1 MSSTASAA
9 DAPRNTLARFTLSA
23 FGWFPLSLTMLVLR
37 LTLALPFWKSGLTK
51 WDGWFQLSFGA
62 QALFTDEFKLH
73 ILGAQYPYPAP
84 ELMAWASAIGE
95 TTLPVF
101 LVLGLFTRYA
111 AVGLLVMTAII
122 QLTVPDGWQ
131 NFHLPWAS
139 MELAIL
145 TFGPGRIALDWVL
158 GLDRVSRPAGS
169 APR

>member
-1 MSSTASAA
+1 MTTMTDAA
-9 DAPRNTLARFTLSA
+9 PADSNFFARFTTAA
-23 FGWFPLSLTMLVLR
+23 FGLVPLSLTMFVLR
-37 LTLALPFWKSGLTK
+37 VTLALPFWKSGLTK
-51 WDGWFQLSFGA
+51 WDGWFTLSFGA

-73 ILGAQYPYPAP
+73 ILGAEYPYPAP

-95 TTLPVF
+95 VTFPVL
-101 LVLGLFTRYA
+101 LVFGLFTRYA
-111 AVGLLVMTAII
+111 ALGLLGMTAII

-158 GLDRVSRPAGS
+158 GLDRQSRP
-169 APR
+169 R

>member
-1 MSSTASAA
+1 MSTMSAP
-9 DAPRNTLARFTLSA
+9 APSPLFARFTTAA
-23 FGWFPLSLTMLVLR
+23 FGFVPISLTMLVLR
-37 LTLALPFWKSGLTK
+37 VTLALPFWKSGLTK
-51 WDGWFQLSFGA
+51 WDGWFTLSFGA

-73 ILGAQYPYPAP
+73 ILGAEYPYPAP

-95 TTLPVF
+95 VTLPVL
-101 LVLGLFTRYA
+101 LVFGLFTRYA
-111 AVGLLVMTAII
+111 ALGLLGMTAII

-158 GLDRVSRPAGS
+158 GLDRQSRP
-169 APR
+169 R